1 VRGKV
6 TIRMRRLPFDDPLTI
21 FPRIA
26 RKLNTLWLR
35 TTYPFASFGEGVNI
49 HPSCMIHR
57 GGSPWIVMGSR
68 VYLYPG
74 TWLNVILQGREDRQ
88 GFDLKNIEP
97 KIILG
102 SGCIFNRNTTIA
114 AMNRIE
120 FGENVLVAQSCIFLD
135 QNHEF
140 RDPTK
145 PIMSQGVNEGGRISI
160 GKNTWIGHAC
170 TFLSTR
176 GELTLGQ
183 NCVVGANSV
192 VRHSFPAFSV
202 IAGNPAKLIK
212 RYDEDRREWVRVEGD
227 SE

>member
-1 VRGKV
+1 VRG
-6 TIRMRRLPFDDPLTI
+6 LPIDDPLTI

-26 RKLNTLWLR
+26 RKANSLWLKK
-35 TTYPFASFGEGVNI
+35 TYPFAKIGSGVNI
-49 HPSCMIHR
+49 HPSCTIPR
-57 GGSPWIVMGSR
+57 AGAPWIVLGDR

-74 TWLNVILQGREDRQ
+74 NWLNVILMGHDDDEM
-88 GFDLKNIEP
+88 FDAAKIKP

-102 SGCIFNRNTTIA
+102 AGCVLNRNSTIA

-120 FGENVLVAQSCIFLD
+120 LEENVLVAQSCIFLD
-135 QNHEF
+135 QNHDF
-140 RDPTK
+140 SDPTK
-145 PIMSQGVNEGGRISI
+145 PIMSQGVNKGGSIII

-192 VRHSFPAFSV
+192 VRSSFPAFSV
-202 IAGNPAKLIK
+202 IAGNPARLIK
-212 RYDEDRREWVRVEGD
+212 RYDETRREWVRTER
-227 SE
+227 E